1 MTYLG
6 IENFLQIFLLGLE
19 IVFSVNAEYLQ
30 R

>member
-6 IENFLQIFLLGLE
+6 IENFFQIFLIGLE